1 MSTATSAPSIH
12 LHTRGR
18 VLPEDIDYARLK
30 IAAALDS
37 AQAPVHFV
45 RAKLGVL
52 PDPAVEAP
60 AVVQVNVNLNGRLVR
75 AQAACRTLHEAID
88 QVQDRLSDRLRRA
101 DRDWEAIR
109 GGRADLDAQQWR
121 RHGPAPAGPSYL
133 PSTELDRQVWRH
145 KAFTLGRSTVDEAA
159 FEMDMLGYQFHL
171 FTEKG
176 SGVDSVLLRTAD
188 HGYELLQLNPR
199 PDRIT
204 EGWLEYTVSTHPAPV
219 LRVEKAM
226 DHLDLTGWPFVFF
239 SDAET
244 GRGCVLYHRYDGH
257 YGLVTPAPTS

>member
-12 LHTRGR
+12 FHTRGH
-18 VLPEDIDYARLK
+18 VLQGDIDYARLK
-30 IAAALDS
+30 IAAALDG

-45 RAKLGVL
+45 RAKLGLL

-60 AVVQVNVNLNGRLVR
+60 AIVQVNVNLNGRLVR
-75 AQAACRTLHEAID
+75 AQVACPTLHEAID
-88 QVQDRLSDRLRRA
+88 DVQDRLRDRLRRA

-109 GGRADLDAQQWR
+109 GGRPDPESQEWR
-121 RHGPAPAGPSYL
+121 HSSAAAARPTYFPRP
-133 PSTELDRQVWRH
+133 ELERQVWRH
-145 KAFTLGRSTVDEAA
+145 KAFTLGRITVDDAA

-171 FTEKG
+171 FNEKG
-176 SGVDSVLLRTAD
+176 SGVDSVLFRTED
-188 HGYELLQLNPR
+188 QGYELLQVKPE

-204 EGWLEYTVSTHPAPV
+204 AGWLEYAVSTHAAPV

-226 DHLDLTGWPFVFF
+226 DHLDLTGWPFIFF
-239 SDAET
+239 RDAET
-244 GRGCVLYHRYDGH
+244 DRGCVLYHRYDGH